1 MSTETTAEVVESPA
15 VTTEQVTAP
24 EAVTAAPEEVSTQAE
39 TKTFTQEQLNEIIQK
54 EKAKAE
60 AKAERR
66 ALKAYRETLERFAPQ
81 APAPQQS
88 DGKPSRAAF
97 NGDDEAYIEAVADWK
112 INQRDQQTKQQRE
125 AEQRQTTV
133 QKTEKLYT
141 EAAKLPGFDRD
152 TFEELPLTPSIAQ
165 ALIESDSAAQLMA
178 YMASNPDDIERIAKL
193 SPARQ
198 AAELGKLEARL
209 SLVKQH
215 KEPPAP
221 IKTVSGGGSVSN
233 GDLSKMPMDE
243 YIAARLKQKPK
254 WAR

>member
-1 MSTETTAEVVESPA
+1 MDPDQTTEVVESPA

-97 NGDDEAYIEAVADWK
+97 NGDDEAYIEAVAD
-112 INQRDQQTKQQRE
+112 RLRE
-125 AEQRQTTV
+125 LDSGWTV
-133 QKTEKLYT
+133 E
-141 EAAKLPGFDRD
+141 
-152 TFEELPLTPSIAQ
+152 
-165 ALIESDSAAQLMA
+165 
-178 YMASNPDDIERIAKL
+178 
-193 SPARQ
+193 
-198 AAELGKLEARL
+198 
-209 SLVKQH
+209 
-215 KEPPAP
+215 
-221 IKTVSGGGSVSN
+221 
-233 GDLSKMPMDE
+233 DL
-243 YIAARLKQKPK
+243 AGVV
-254 WAR
+254 